1 MGWTSIS
8 AIFFIVWWMVLFMV
22 LPFGVKREE
31 NPEPGHATGAPVK
44 PMLVRKAIITTILAA
59 VVTAIVVAMLNAG
72 VFNFRGEV

>member
-44 PMLVRKAIITTILAA
+44 PMLVRKAIITTVLAA

>member
-8 AIFFIVWWMVLFMV
+8 AIFFIVWWMVLVMV